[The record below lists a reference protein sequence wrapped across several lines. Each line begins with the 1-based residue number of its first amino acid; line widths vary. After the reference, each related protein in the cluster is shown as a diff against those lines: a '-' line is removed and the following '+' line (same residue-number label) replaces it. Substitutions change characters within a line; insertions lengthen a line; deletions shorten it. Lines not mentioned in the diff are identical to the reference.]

1 MSTSMANRIKL
12 QHNQSIRAAH
22 YPLKQLK
29 IEIQADRCASREWML
44 SILRLLVSDLESGG
58 NEGES
63 WIGLSGFRYQYVD
76 ETEKGI
82 PSFFMCDFEA
92 DSNLQ
97 PQSGNHYLE
106 DDSLPY

>member
-1 MSTSMANRIKL
+1 MANRIKL

-22 YPLKQLK
+22 YPLKQLR

-76 ETEKGI
+76 ETENQVGGAKL
-82 PSFFMCDFEA
+82 CVKV
-92 DSNLQ
+92 
-97 PQSGNHYLE
+97 
-106 DDSLPY
+106 